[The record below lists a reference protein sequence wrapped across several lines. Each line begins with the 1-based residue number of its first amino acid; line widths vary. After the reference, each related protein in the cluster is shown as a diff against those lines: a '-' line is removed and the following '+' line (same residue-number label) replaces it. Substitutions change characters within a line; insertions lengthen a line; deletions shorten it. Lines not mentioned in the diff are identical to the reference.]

1 MLDTSR
7 DALVE
12 STSEVER
19 LAALVEVLLASPDT
33 ERADNRRRVAALTA
47 EVRRLSGMLDLV
59 LIGIG
64 NIAKP

>member
-19 LAALVEVLLASPDT
+19 LAALVEVLLASRDAPW
-33 ERADNRRRVAALTA
+33 AHLTA